1 MTDLRK
7 VFLNKHL
14 YFSLLSALI
23 IIFPNLLWQYNNGFP
38 VFYHLKTLAETQLVN
53 VSRSEFLVQQL
64 LFFLGSIHV
73 LVLAL
78 VSFFS
83 YGHFR
88 KYKVIFWAYLFTIVL
103 FTFFR
108 AKGYYAIGLYPVL
121 IAFGAVY
128 LETLLSKGWLRVA
141 RIAAVILPVV
151 VMLPLLYYVLPV
163 LSPEQIVKNHDMF
176 KKIGLL
182 RWEDGKDHTLPQD
195 FADMLGWRELAS
207 IVDSAFEQ
215 LSEKENTIIHCDNY
229 GQAGAINYYSKHK
242 YPQAYSMNADYIHWY
257 PLDEFEIRNVI
268 LVKTK
273 WDSDPNREKELP
285 FFDQISLIGEIKNE
299 FAREYGTK
307 VYLLEGAKI
316 SVNQVLKEEI
326 ENRKQF

>member
-7 VFLNKHL
+7 VFLNRHL
-14 YFSLLSALI
+14 YFSLLIALI
-23 IIFPNLLWQYNNGFP
+23 IIFPNLLWQYNHDFP
-38 VFYHLKTLAETQLVN
+38 VFHHLKTLAETQLVN
-53 VSRSEFLVQQL
+53 VNRSEFLLQQL
-64 LFFLGSIHV
+64 LFFVGSIHV

-83 YGHFR
+83 YAPFR
-88 KYKVIFWAYLFTIVL
+88 KYKVIFWAYLFTIAL
-103 FTFFR
+103 FTFFK

-128 LETLLSKGWLRVA
+128 LEKLLSKDRLRVA
-141 RIAAVILPVV
+141 RFAAVLPVFI
-151 VMLPLLYYVLPV
+151 MLPLLYYVLPV
-163 LSPEQIVKNHDMF
+163 LSPEQIVKHHDTF

-195 FADMLGWRELAS
+195 FADMLGWRELAA
-207 IVDSAFEQ
+207 IADSAFEK
-215 LSEKENTIIHCDNY
+215 LSDKENTIIHCDNY
-229 GQAGAINYYSKHK
+229 GQAGAINYYSRHK
-242 YPQAYSMNADYIHWY
+242 YPQAFSMNADYINWY
-257 PLDEFEIRNVI
+257 PLDAFEIRNVI
-268 LVKTK
+268 LVKTNT
-273 WDSDPNREKELP
+273 DSDVNREKEMP
-285 FFDQISLIGEIKNE
+285 FFDHISLIGEIKNE

-326 ENRKQF
+326 RTRKQF